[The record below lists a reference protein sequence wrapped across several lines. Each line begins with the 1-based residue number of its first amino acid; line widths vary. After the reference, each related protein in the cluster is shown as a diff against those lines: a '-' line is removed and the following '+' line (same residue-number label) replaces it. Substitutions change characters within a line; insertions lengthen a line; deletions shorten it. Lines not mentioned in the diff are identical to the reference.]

1 MKQGKK
7 PRKAKGDKP
16 RKPRIPSKI
25 IVSPKTHFQRKKL
38 GIAATPPG
46 YKRVLSISLNPILI
60 ASGIAAGVATGAAI
74 TRHLIKKKS
83 DIDSQIEKEKK
94 NYETCSEELK
104 RLQNAKNNKATQT
117 VPYILRIGGFWNKV
131 TKEDKEGKKLATLNY
146 YQNLVK
152 ECQYQIEQLKGNS

>member
-7 PRKAKGDKP
+7 PRKAKDRRP
-16 RKPRIPSKI
+16 RKAKVPSKTV
-25 IVSPKTHFQRKKL
+25 VSPKTQLHRKRL

-94 NYETCSEELK
+94 KYEACSEELK

-117 VPYILRIGGFWNKV
+117 IPYILRIGGFWNKD

-152 ECQYQIEQLKGNS
+152 ECQYQVEQLKG